1 MNKKEKL
8 EKLDIMVLDK
18 MLEWLES
25 DETNRL
31 PELGNAISFLKA
43 NSVVEETKK
52 IGDDAIEVRKK
63 KLEEAKKRREE
74 TSS

>member
-8 EKLDIMVLDK
+8 EKLDTAILDK
-18 MLEWLES
+18 MLDWLES
-25 DETNRL
+25 DETNKL
-31 PELGNAISFLKA
+31 PELGNAIAYLKA

-63 KLEEAKKRREE
+63 KLEEAKKRRE
-74 TSS
+74 TK